1 MLAAVEAI
9 LRQNPDFDTKAIDIV
24 GCGSTLRNL
33 LCFAR
38 GIDDKK
44 FRIIVECVGSTVF
57 FIRRENSPTQTI
69 PDVRGYGHTF
79 PEAYTTW
86 DAAVRGSETHQRVIK
101 YSFGGLKCLV
111 RFEADGYHPD
121 LAPVDKRND
130 KETGNESVDDL
141 LSALTDTS
149 VTSHQS
155 SGKEL
160 TIESGGSPVP
170 QSSIFDLKTRSI
182 KKKDAD
188 IMAEEL
194 PRLWMSQIS
203 NMVVAFHKSGVF
215 QDIQKLDARD
225 RVKQWEDDQK
235 DDISKFAALLKLL
248 AGFARG
254 KPDGRFE
261 LFHDEACS
269 NLTIRE
275 VCEDVG
281 KALPDDVEDRWI
293 LGNLG

>member
-1 MLAAVEAI
+1 MLPAIEAI
-9 LRQNPDFDTKAIDIV
+9 LKQNPDFDTKGIDIV
-24 GCGSTLRNL
+24 GCGSTLGNL
-33 LCFAR
+33 LRFAR
-38 GIDDKK
+38 NIDKK
-44 FRIIVECVGSTVF
+44 FRMIVECVGSTVF

-101 YSFGGLKCLV
+101 FSFGGLTCLV
-111 RFEADGYHPD
+111 RLEADGYHPD

-130 KETGNESVDDL
+130 KETGNESVDNL

-155 SGKEL
+155 SGMKL
-160 TIESGGSPVP
+160 TIESGGSSVP

-194 PRLWMSQIS
+194 PRLWISQIP

-215 QDIQKLDARD
+215 QDIRKLDARD
-225 RVKQWEDDQK
+225 SVKQWEDDQK

-254 KPDGRFE
+254 QPDGRFE
-261 LFHDEACS
+261 LFHDEASS